1 VYRGKETPDLLAKL
15 IINQGAYVVSV
26 KQQVLAMNCG
36 GLRDFKK
43 LRVQLLR
50 PDGTRY
56 PHHGLE
62 NDMNL
67 LFVFQS
73 GVAQLVA
80 R

>member
-1 VYRGKETPDLLAKL
+1 
-15 IINQGAYVVSV
+15 
-26 KQQVLAMNCG
+26 MNCG
-36 GLRDFKK
+36 GLRNFKK

-50 PDGTRY
+50 PDGTPY
-56 PHHGLE
+56 PQHGLE
-62 NDMNL
+62 NYLNL